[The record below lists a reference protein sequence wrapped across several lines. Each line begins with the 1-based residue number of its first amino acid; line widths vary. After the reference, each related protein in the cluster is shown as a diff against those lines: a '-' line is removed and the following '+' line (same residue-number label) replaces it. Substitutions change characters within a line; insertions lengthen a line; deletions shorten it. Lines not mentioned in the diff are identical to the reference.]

1 MHAIH
6 TCYCEVNHTLL
17 PFSHVTA
24 WIGKPA
30 AGHVTANGS
39 PATAEIGGIL
49 RIIGSPEGKSSN
61 KWHLSEEAR
70 KILYRTSHHDMAR
83 LRECILWAI

>member
-1 MHAIH
+1 MS
-6 TCYCEVNHTLL
+6 CYCEINNTLL
-17 PFSHVTA
+17 PFSQVTA

-49 RIIGSPEGKSSN
+49 RIIGSPGGKSSN
-61 KWHLSEEAR
+61 KWKLLVEAGGNLFR
-70 KILYRTSHHDMAR
+70 MSHRDVDR
-83 LRECILWAI
+83 LWEHIVWAI